1 MTECRQPSAKEI
13 TRRAYGLY
21 LERGG
26 ENGRDVEDWVRAEQE
41 LTDRPVAESSKPRAT
56 QATRHSLN

>member
-1 MTECRQPSAKEI
+1 MNESRQPLAEEI
-13 TRRAYGLY
+13 TRRAYRLY

-26 ENGRDVEDWVRAEQE
+26 EHGRDVEDWVRAEKE
-41 LTDRPVAESSKPRAT
+41 LIDRPVAESSKPRAF